1 MTATPQKKQ
10 SHLILKSLKSLSLI
24 HDFNCEIS
32 SIKHPSLAGPS
43 DMAFANDENLLFLA
57 LQNQVC
63 CVVILEKMKP
73 LLTKFDTTRTAV
85 FSTQQMSWAMS
96 EVLAL
101 FDAHPLRTKTFRH
114 PTSVVS
120 EKVKIGKNVHI
131 GPFVVIE
138 DNVIIGDDVVLESH
152 IYIAAFSEIGAR
164 TVIYPFTTIG
174 KPGFGFHTSQK
185 FEHTRIPQIGK
196 VVIGEDCEIG
206 AHCAIDRAA
215 FAETRIGRGC
225 KFDNFCHVAHNCEIG
240 ENSIITAGFIIAGS
254 SKIGKN
260 FMAAGGVH
268 VNTHVTVADNVICS
282 GRTGVASHIDQ
293 PGMYGGYPAIP
304 MKDSLKVMSS
314 LIHLPKIRKQLA
326 SLYKHLNLEQKN
338 D

>member
-1 MTATPQKKQ
+1 MISSHQKKQ
-10 SHLILKSLKSLSLI
+10 TSLQLKSLKSLNLV
-24 HDFNCEIS
+24 HDFNCEFNS
-32 SIKHPSLAGPS
+32 VKHPKLAGPN
-43 DMAFANDENLLFLA
+43 DLAFANDENLLFLA

-63 CVVILEKMKP
+63 GLVILEKMKP
-73 LLTKFDTTRTAV
+73 LLSQFDTTRTAV
-85 FSTQQMSWAMS
+85 YSTNQMSWAMS

-101 FDAHPLRTKTFRH
+101 FDAHPVRTKSFKH
-114 PTSVVS
+114 ASAVIS
-120 EKVKIGKNVHI
+120 EKAQIGKNVYI

-138 DNVIIGDDVVLESH
+138 DDAIIGDDVVLESH
-152 IYIAAFSEIGAR
+152 VYVAAFSEIGAR
-164 TVIYPFTTIG
+164 TVIFPFTTIG

-196 VVIGEDCEIG
+196 VVIEEDCEIG
-206 AHCAIDRAA
+206 SHCAIDRAA
-215 FAETRIGRGC
+215 FAETRIGKGC
-225 KFDNFCHVAHNCEIG
+225 KLDNFCHVAHNCEIG

-268 VNTHVTVADNVICS
+268 VNTHVTITDNVICA
-282 GRTGVASHIDQ
+282 GRTGVASSIEQ

-326 SLYKHLNLEQKN
+326 ALCKHLNFEQKN